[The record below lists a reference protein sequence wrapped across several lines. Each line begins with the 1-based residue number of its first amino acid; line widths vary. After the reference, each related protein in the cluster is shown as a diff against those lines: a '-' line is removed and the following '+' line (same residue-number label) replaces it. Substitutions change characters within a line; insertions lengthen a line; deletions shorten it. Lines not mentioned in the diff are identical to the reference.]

1 VRIAVSGSHRTGKS
15 TLITAFLDGRPEYL
29 HEPEA
34 FETLADEIELL
45 EGGVPAPDGL
55 RALLDYTVSALESRA
70 DDANVV
76 FERSPMDYLAYAAAS
91 GEAWPAASRGEFLRA
106 CAPLVRASLPRLQL
120 IAYVPLPPKGSV
132 RLDAGESPR
141 FRKRVDERLRSA
153 LFDDAF
159 DLFDDRARP
168 RPRVVELPAGP
179 DRQLAELVRITAA
192 ETGIAAEAP

>member
-1 VRIAVSGSHRTGKS
+1 
-15 TLITAFLDGRPEYL
+15 LD
-29 HEPEA
+29 
-34 FETLADEIELL
+34 
-45 EGGVPAPDGL
+45 GGVPTPEGL

-70 DDANVV
+70 DAAHVV
-76 FERSPMDYLAYAAAS
+76 FERSPVDYLAYAAAS

-132 RLDAGESPR
+132 RLDADESPG

-192 ETGIAAEAP
+192 ETGVAEEAP